1 MICAV
6 TILHPV
12 FLNRFIKYIIYI
24 GSVFSR
30 RGRGSECINIA
41 VALYYKWQ
49 VSACFVMQM
58 I

>member
-6 TILHPV
+6 TMLHPV

-30 RGRGSECINIA
+30 RGEGE
-41 VALYYKWQ
+41 
-49 VSACFVMQM
+49 
-58 I
+58 